1 MYQSNNKKFKQWIIW
16 NITPTS
22 SLSNS
27 NLNRGKLLD
36 LLLRLAQKTNNNG
49 DENLDSKLQDLIDK
63 YIMP

>member
-49 DENLDSKLQDLIDK
+49 DEKLDSKLQDLIDK